1 MIQLYKPV
9 QADAKRSILLMRL
22 RQLGVTTS
30 KQGVPIEKLS
40 YEDLKHELV
49 MAHLETRCVNEY

>member
-1 MIQLYKPV
+1 MSMLYKAV

-30 KQGVPIEKLS
+30 KHGEPIEK
-40 YEDLKHELV
+40 EG
-49 MAHLETRCVNEY
+49 ETK